1 MILSGIWFRFRNK
14 ETLFRDTRSPHGG
27 FKIYVTAPPHKSIS
41 VSDLKPEHKSLSDEM
56 RLPIITEN
64 ADTGCHLIFMTKFH
78 CDPASDDSGIVT
90 PPARGS
96 DSDTESQS
104 VKTLRHGHSREETII
119 ELSVFII
126 CLHSRV
132 VKTWC
137 HHRLRDFNT

>member
-1 MILSGIWFRFRNK
+1 ML
-14 ETLFRDTRSPHGG
+14 LL
-27 FKIYVTAPPHKSIS
+27 PPHVAKSIS

-104 VKTLRHGHSREETII
+104 VKTLRHGHSR
-119 ELSVFII
+119 
-126 CLHSRV
+126 
-132 VKTWC
+132 
-137 HHRLRDFNT
+137 